1 MTETQRT
8 AMDVKEIALLWK
20 RDSHVQAEFITT
32 LEASLLPLSARQ
44 PAEMGKFLEAKLV
57 TMEAITVLDAI
68 LDVQMLLQDMSVLLL
83 LLELHLYVQLN
94 VETVSFLLLKPVMTE
109 EL

>member
-1 MTETQRT
+1 MTGMRLT

-32 LEASLLPLSARQ
+32 LEEYLLPLSARQ

-68 LDVQMLLQDMSVLLL
+68 LGVQMLLQDMSALQLLP
-83 LLELHLYVQLN
+83 ELHLFVQLN
-94 VETVSFLLLKPVMTE
+94 VETVSFLPLKPVMTE